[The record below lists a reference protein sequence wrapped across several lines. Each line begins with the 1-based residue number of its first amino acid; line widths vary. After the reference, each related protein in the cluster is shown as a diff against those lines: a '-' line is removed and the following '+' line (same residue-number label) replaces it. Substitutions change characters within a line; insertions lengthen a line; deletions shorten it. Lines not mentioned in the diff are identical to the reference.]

1 MDYASDGVSFQTMT
15 FMNRRRLI
23 AWMATAAASMMLVVG
38 LQFVKL
44 SPANS
49 VTTLNVYAAVSL
61 TNALNSI
68 KTQYQNANPG
78 ITINYTFGASGTLLS
93 QIQAGA
99 PADIFISAAA
109 DQIDVLQNASPSKLV
124 AGSRKNIVKNRLVLI
139 APTTPPVSAGSAA
152 LNSFNG
158 LTNAN
163 ITGIAIGDYTGNP
176 PVVPAGN
183 YAKQVLTSR
192 GIFTTL
198 SPKLYLASNV
208 RNVLTAVEN
217 KTLVVGGVNKTID
230 AGIVYKTD
238 AAISNKVRVADTSLI
253 AESDPIVYPLGILTR
268 TTVLST
274 AQSFSNYL
282 SGTTA
287 QNIFRNNYGFLA
299 P

>member
-1 MDYASDGVSFQTMT
+1 MK
-15 FMNRRRLI
+15 RRRLI
-23 AWMATAAASMMLVVG
+23 AWIATAVTSMMLVIG
-38 LQFVKL
+38 SQFVNF

-49 VTTLNVYAAVSL
+49 ATTLNVYAAVSL
-61 TNALNSI
+61 TNAMNDI

-78 ITINYTFGASGTLLS
+78 VTINYTFGASGTLLS

-99 PADIFISAAA
+99 PADIFISAAT
-109 DQIDVLQNASPSKLV
+109 DQLDVLQNSSPSKIV
-124 AGSRKNIVKNRLVLI
+124 AGSRKNVVKNRLVLI

-152 LNSFNG
+152 LTSFNG

-163 ITGIAIGDYTGNP
+163 ITGIAIGDYTGTP

-192 GIFTTL
+192 GIFTTV
-198 SPKLYLASNV
+198 SPKTYLASNV

-217 KTLVVGGVNKTID
+217 KTLVVNGVSKTID
-230 AGIVYKTD
+230 AGAVYKTD
-238 AAISNKVRVADTSLI
+238 AAISTKVRVVETALTT
-253 AESDPIVYPLGILTR
+253 ESDPIVYPLGILTR

-274 AQSFSNYL
+274 AQSFSTYL
-282 SGTTA
+282 SGSTA
-287 QNIFRNNYGFLA
+287 QNIFKNTYGFVL

>member
-1 MDYASDGVSFQTMT
+1 
-15 FMNRRRLI
+15 MNRRRLI
-23 AWMATAAASMMLVVG
+23 AWIATAVTSMMLVIG
-38 LQFVKL
+38 SQFINL

-49 VTTLNVYAAVSL
+49 VTTLRVFAAVSL
-61 TNALNSI
+61 TNALNDI
-68 KTQYQNANPG
+68 KTQYQSANPSVS
-78 ITINYTFGASGTLLS
+78 IVYTFGASGTLLS

-99 PADIFISAAA
+99 AADIFISAAT
-109 DQIDVLQNASPSKLV
+109 DQIDVLQNATPSKLV
-124 AGSRKNIVKNRLVLI
+124 AGSRKNVVKNRLVLI

-152 LNSFNG
+152 LTSFNG

-163 ITGIAIGDYTGNP
+163 ITGIAIGDYTGTP

-192 GIFTTL
+192 GIFTTV
-198 SPKLYLASNV
+198 SPKTYLASNV

-217 KTLVVGGVNKTID
+217 KTLVVGGVSKTID
-230 AGIVYKTD
+230 AGAVYKTD
-238 AAISNKVRVADTSLI
+238 AAISTKVRVVETALTT
-253 AESDPIVYPLGILTR
+253 ESDPIVYPLGILAN

-274 AQSFSNYL
+274 AQSFSTYL

-287 QNIFRNNYGFLA
+287 QNIFKNTYGFIL

>member
-1 MDYASDGVSFQTMT
+1 MSDGISSQTMT
-15 FMNRRRLI
+15 FMNRRRFI
-23 AWMATAAASMMLVVG
+23 AWIATAVASMMLVIG
-38 LQFVKL
+38 LQFVNL

-61 TNALNSI
+61 TNALNAI
-68 KTQYQNANPG
+68 KTQYQSANPSVN
-78 ITINYTFGASGTLLS
+78 IVYTFGASGTLLS

-99 PADIFISAAA
+99 PADIFISAAT
-109 DQIDVLQNASPSKLV
+109 DQLDVLENSSPSKIV
-124 AGSRKNIVKNRLVLI
+124 AGSRKNVVKNRLVLI

-152 LNSFNG
+152 LTSFNG

-163 ITGIAIGDYTGNP
+163 ITGIAIGDYTGTP
-176 PVVPAGN
+176 PLVPAGN

-192 GIFTTL
+192 GIFTTV
-198 SPKLYLASNV
+198 SPKTYLASNV

-230 AGIVYKTD
+230 AGAVYKTD
-238 AAISNKVRVADTSLI
+238 AAISTKVRVVETALTT
-253 AESDPIVYPLGILTR
+253 ESEPIVYPLGILTR

-274 AQSFSNYL
+274 AQSFSTYL

-287 QNIFRNNYGFLA
+287 QNMFKNTYGFIL

>member
-1 MDYASDGVSFQTMT
+1 MT

-23 AWMATAAASMMLVVG
+23 TWIATAVTSMMLVIG
-38 LQFVKL
+38 LQFVNF
-44 SPANS
+44 SPAS
-49 VTTLNVYAAVSL
+49 SATTLNVYAAVSL
-61 TNALNSI
+61 TNALNAI

-78 ITINYTFGASGTLLS
+78 VNVVYTFGASGTLLK

-99 PADIFISAAA
+99 PADIFISAAN
-109 DQIDVLQNASPSKLV
+109 DQINVLQNSTPSKLV
-124 AGSRKNIVKNRLVLI
+124 AGSRKNVVKNSLVLI
-139 APTTPPVSAGSAA
+139 VPTTFPISAGSAG
-152 LNSFNG
+152 LTSFNG

-163 ITGIAIGDYTGNP
+163 ITGIAIGDYTGTP

-183 YAKQVLTSR
+183 YAKQVLTKR

-217 KTLVVGGVNKTID
+217 KTLVVAGVTKTIS
-230 AGIVYKTD
+230 AGAVYKTD
-238 AAISNKVRVADTSLI
+238 AAISKKVRVVDSAKV
-253 AESDPIVYPLGILTR
+253 AESDTIVYPLGILTR
-268 TTVLST
+268 SKVLST

-282 SGTTA
+282 SGSTA
-287 QNIFRNNYGFLA
+287 KNIFKNNYGFVL

>member
-1 MDYASDGVSFQTMT
+1 MT

-23 AWMATAAASMMLVVG
+23 AWIATAVTSMMLVIG
-38 LQFVKL
+38 FQFVHL
-44 SPANS
+44 SPAS
-49 VTTLNVYAAVSL
+49 STTTLNVYAAVSL
-61 TNALNSI
+61 TNALNAI
-68 KTQYQNANPG
+68 KTQFQNANP
-78 ITINYTFGASGTLLS
+78 TINIVYTFGASGTLLS

-99 PADIFISAAA
+99 PADIFISAAT

-124 AGSRKNIVKNRLVLI
+124 AGSRKNVVRNRLVLI

-152 LNSFNG
+152 LTSFNG

-163 ITGIAIGDYTGNP
+163 ITGIAIGDYTGTP
-176 PVVPAGN
+176 PLVPAGN
-183 YAKQVLTSR
+183 YTKQVLTSR

-198 SPKLYLASNV
+198 NPKLYLASNV

-230 AGIVYKTD
+230 AGAVYKTD
-238 AAISNKVRVADTSLI
+238 AALSNKVRVVETALTT
-253 AESDPIVYPLGILTR
+253 ESNPIVYPLGILTR
-268 TTVLST
+268 TTVLTT

-282 SGTTA
+282 TGTTA
-287 QNIFRNNYGFLA
+287 QNIFKNNYGFLA

>member
-1 MDYASDGVSFQTMT
+1 
-15 FMNRRRLI
+15 MNRRRLI
-23 AWMATAAASMMLVVG
+23 AWIATAVTSMMLVIG
-38 LQFVKL
+38 SQFINL

-49 VTTLNVYAAVSL
+49 TTTLRVFAAVSL
-61 TNALNSI
+61 TNALNDI
-68 KTQYQNANPG
+68 KTQYQSANPSV
-78 ITINYTFGASGTLLS
+78 NVVYTFGASGTLLS

-99 PADIFISAAA
+99 AADIFISAAT
-109 DQIDVLQNASPSKLV
+109 DQIDVLQNATPSKLV

-152 LNSFNG
+152 LTSFNG

-163 ITGIAIGDYTGNP
+163 ITGIAIGDYTGTP

-192 GIFTTL
+192 GIFTTV
-198 SPKLYLASNV
+198 SPKTYLASNV

-217 KTLVVGGVNKTID
+217 KTLVVGGVSKTID
-230 AGIVYKTD
+230 AGAVYKTD
-238 AAISNKVRVADTSLI
+238 AAISTKVRVVETALTT
-253 AESDPIVYPLGILTR
+253 ESDPIVYPLGILAN

-274 AQSFSNYL
+274 AQSFSTYL

-287 QNIFRNNYGFLA
+287 QNIFKNTYGFIL

>member
-1 MDYASDGVSFQTMT
+1 MT

-23 AWMATAAASMMLVVG
+23 AWIATAVTSMMLVIG
-38 LQFVKL
+38 FQFVHL
-44 SPANS
+44 SPAS
-49 VTTLNVYAAVSL
+49 STTTLNVYAAVSL
-61 TNALNSI
+61 TNALNAI
-68 KTQYQNANPG
+68 KTQFQNANP
-78 ITINYTFGASGTLLS
+78 TVNVVYTFGASGTLLS

-99 PADIFISAAA
+99 PADIFISAAT

-124 AGSRKNIVKNRLVLI
+124 AGSRKNVVRNRLVLI

-152 LNSFNG
+152 LTSFNG

-163 ITGIAIGDYTGNP
+163 ITGIAIGDYTGTP
-176 PVVPAGN
+176 PLVPAGN
-183 YAKQVLTSR
+183 YTKQVLTSR

-198 SPKLYLASNV
+198 NPKLYLASNV

-230 AGIVYKTD
+230 AGAVYKTD
-238 AAISNKVRVADTSLI
+238 AALSNKVRVVETALTT
-253 AESDPIVYPLGILTR
+253 ESNPIVYPLGILTR
-268 TTVLST
+268 TTVLTT

-282 SGTTA
+282 TGTTA
-287 QNIFRNNYGFLA
+287 QNIFKNNYGFLA

>member
-1 MDYASDGVSFQTMT
+1 
-15 FMNRRRLI
+15 MNRRRLI
-23 AWMATAAASMMLVVG
+23 AWIATAVSSMMLVIG
-38 LQFVKL
+38 LQFVNL
-44 SPANS
+44 SPASS

-61 TNALNSI
+61 TNALNAI

-78 ITINYTFGASGTLLS
+78 VNIVYTFGASGTLLS
-93 QIQAGA
+93 QIQAAA
-99 PADIFISAAA
+99 PADIFISAATN
-109 DQIDVLQNASPSKLV
+109 QIDVLQNSTPSKLV
-124 AGSRKNIVKNRLVLI
+124 AGSRKNVVKNRLVLI

-152 LNSFNG
+152 LTSFNG

-163 ITGIAIGDYTGNP
+163 ITGIAIGDYTGTP

-198 SPKLYLASNV
+198 SPKLYRASNV

-217 KTLVVGGVNKTID
+217 KTLVVGGVNKTIN
-230 AGIVYKTD
+230 AGAVYKTD
-238 AAISNKVRVADTSLI
+238 AAISNKVRVVQTALTT
-253 AESDPIVYPLGILTR
+253 ESDSIVYPLGILTR

-282 SGTTA
+282 SGSTA
-287 QNIFRNNYGFLA
+287 QNIFKNTYGFIL

>member
-1 MDYASDGVSFQTMT
+1 MSDGISSQTMT
-15 FMNRRRLI
+15 FMNRRRFI
-23 AWMATAAASMMLVVG
+23 AWIATAVASMMLVIG
-38 LQFVKL
+38 LQFVNL

-61 TNALNSI
+61 TNALNAI
-68 KTQYQNANPG
+68 KTQYQSANPSVN
-78 ITINYTFGASGTLLS
+78 IVYTFGASGTLLS

-99 PADIFISAAA
+99 PADIFISAAT
-109 DQIDVLQNASPSKLV
+109 DQLDVLQNSSPSKIV
-124 AGSRKNIVKNRLVLI
+124 AGSRKNVVKNRLVLI
-139 APTTPPVSAGSAA
+139 APMTPPVSAGSAA
-152 LNSFNG
+152 LTSFNG

-163 ITGIAIGDYTGNP
+163 ITGIAIGDYTGTP
-176 PVVPAGN
+176 PLVPAGN

-192 GIFTTL
+192 GIFTTV
-198 SPKLYLASNV
+198 SPKTYLASNV

-230 AGIVYKTD
+230 AGAVYKTD
-238 AAISNKVRVADTSLI
+238 AAISTKVRVVETALTT
-253 AESDPIVYPLGILTR
+253 ESEPIVYPLGILTR

-274 AQSFSNYL
+274 AQSFSTYL

-287 QNIFRNNYGFLA
+287 QNIFKNTYGFIL

>member
-1 MDYASDGVSFQTMT
+1 
-15 FMNRRRLI
+15 MNRRRLI
-23 AWMATAAASMMLVVG
+23 AWIATAVTSMMLVIG
-38 LQFVKL
+38 SQFVNL

-49 VTTLNVYAAVSL
+49 TTTLNVFAASSL
-61 TNALNSI
+61 TNAMNDI
-68 KTQYQNANPG
+68 KTQYQSANPSV
-78 ITINYTFGASGTLLS
+78 NVVYTFGASGTLLS

-99 PADIFISAAA
+99 AADIFISAAT
-109 DQIDVLQNASPSKLV
+109 DQIDVLQNATPSKLV
-124 AGSRKNIVKNRLVLI
+124 AGSRKNVVKNRLVLI

-152 LNSFNG
+152 LTSFNG

-163 ITGIAIGDYTGNP
+163 ITGIAIGDYTGTP

-192 GIFTTL
+192 GIFTTV
-198 SPKLYLASNV
+198 SPKTYLASNV

-217 KTLVVGGVNKTID
+217 KTLVVGGVSKTID
-230 AGIVYKTD
+230 AGAVYKTD
-238 AAISNKVRVADTSLI
+238 AAISTKVRVVETALTT
-253 AESDPIVYPLGILTR
+253 ESDPIVYPLGILAN

-274 AQSFSNYL
+274 AQSFSTYL

-287 QNIFRNNYGFLA
+287 QNIFKNTYGFIL

>member
-1 MDYASDGVSFQTMT
+1 
-15 FMNRRRLI
+15 MNRRRLI
-23 AWMATAAASMMLVVG
+23 AWIATAVTSMMLVIG
-38 LQFVKL
+38 SQFINL

-49 VTTLNVYAAVSL
+49 ATTLRVFAAVSL
-61 TNALNSI
+61 TNALNDI
-68 KTQYQNANPG
+68 KTQYQSANPSVS
-78 ITINYTFGASGTLLS
+78 IVYTFGASGTLLS

-99 PADIFISAAA
+99 AADIFISAAT
-109 DQIDVLQNASPSKLV
+109 DQIDVLQNATPSKLV

-152 LNSFNG
+152 LTSFNG
-158 LTNAN
+158 LTNTN
-163 ITGIAIGDYTGNP
+163 ITGIAIGDYTGTP

-192 GIFTTL
+192 GIFTTV
-198 SPKLYLASNV
+198 SPKTYLASNV

-230 AGIVYKTD
+230 AGAVYKTD
-238 AAISNKVRVADTSLI
+238 AAISTKVRVVETALTT
-253 AESDPIVYPLGILTR
+253 ESDPIVYPLGILAN

-274 AQSFSNYL
+274 AQSFSTYL

-287 QNIFRNNYGFLA
+287 QNIFKNTYGFIL

>member
-1 MDYASDGVSFQTMT
+1 
-15 FMNRRRLI
+15 MNRRRLI
-23 AWMATAAASMMLVVG
+23 VWIATAVTSMMLVIG
-38 LQFVKL
+38 LQFVNF
-44 SPANS
+44 SPASS

-68 KTQYQNANPG
+68 KTQYQTANPG
-78 ITINYTFGASGTLLS
+78 VNVVYTFGASGTLLS

-99 PADIFISAAA
+99 PADIFISAAT
-109 DQIDVLQNASPSKLV
+109 DQINVLQNATPSKLV
-124 AGSRKNIVKNRLVLI
+124 ANTRKNVVKNSLVLI
-139 APTTPPVSAGSAA
+139 VPTTPAVSPA
-152 LNSFNG
+152 LTSFNG

-163 ITGIAIGDYTGNP
+163 ITGIAIGDYTGTP

-198 SPKLYLASNV
+198 RPKLYLASNV

-217 KTLVVGGVNKTID
+217 KTLVVNGVSKTIN
-230 AGIVYKTD
+230 AGAVYKTD
-238 AAISNKVRVADTSLI
+238 AAISNKVRVVDTALTT
-253 AESDPIVYPLGILTR
+253 ESNPIVYPLGILTR
-268 TTVLST
+268 TKVLST

-282 SGTTA
+282 SGSTA
-287 QNIFRNNYGFLA
+287 KNIFKNNYGFIL

>member
-1 MDYASDGVSFQTMT
+1 MT

-23 AWMATAAASMMLVVG
+23 TWIATAVTSMMLVIG
-38 LQFVKL
+38 LQFVNF
-44 SPANS
+44 SPAS
-49 VTTLNVYAAVSL
+49 SATTLNVYAAVSL
-61 TNALNSI
+61 TNALNAI

-78 ITINYTFGASGTLLS
+78 VNVVYTFGASGTLLK

-99 PADIFISAAA
+99 PADIFISAAN
-109 DQIDVLQNASPSKLV
+109 DQINVLQNSTPSKLV
-124 AGSRKNIVKNRLVLI
+124 AGSRKNVVKNSLVLI
-139 APTTPPVSAGSAA
+139 VPTTFPISAGSAG
-152 LNSFNG
+152 LTSFNG

-163 ITGIAIGDYTGNP
+163 ITGIAIGDYTGTP

-183 YAKQVLTSR
+183 YAKQVLTKR

-217 KTLVVGGVNKTID
+217 KTLVVGGVTKTIN
-230 AGIVYKTD
+230 AGAVYKTD
-238 AAISNKVRVADTSLI
+238 AAISKKVRVVDSAKV
-253 AESDPIVYPLGILTR
+253 AESDTIVYPLGILTR
-268 TTVLST
+268 TKVLST

-282 SGTTA
+282 SGSTA
-287 QNIFRNNYGFLA
+287 KNIFKNNYGFVL